1 MIKTDALTKRYGP
14 VAAVDALSLDIPGGS
29 VVAVLGPNGA
39 GKSTL
44 LGLLM
49 GLVKP
54 TSGGGTVLGKNLLTE
69 SVEIRRASAVVP
81 DSKALYRGVTAA
93 EFLEFYARF
102 FVDADVKSGLGL
114 LERWG
119 IDPHRRSEQLSSGAR
134 TKVLLAAALARR
146 PELIVLDEP
155 CEGLDVEGVED
166 LWTSLIRRA
175 GSSDG
180 LGVIL
185 ATNRIED
192 AERVCDRL
200 VILDRGRLVLDG
212 QLDDLRERWR
222 RLILRLPDGT
232 EDLGPLPGLVMTRN
246 RDGLIEATTSAWDAS
261 LQQHLPDGAELLDA
275 FPMAL
280 REIYLAVVG
289 HAS

>member
-1 MIKTDALTKRYGP
+1 M
-14 VAAVDALSLDIPGGS
+14 
-29 VVAVLGPNGA
+29 
-39 GKSTL
+39 
-44 LGLLM
+44 
-49 GLVKP
+49 
-54 TSGGGTVLGKNLLTE
+54 
-69 SVEIRRASAVVP
+69 
-81 DSKALYRGVTAA
+81 
-93 EFLEFYARF
+93 
-102 FVDADVKSGLGL
+102 

-119 IDPHRRSEQLSSGAR
+119 IDPHLRSEQLSSGAR

-166 LWTSLIRRA
+166 LWTSLMRRA
-175 GSSDG
+175 GSGDG

-222 RLILRLPDGT
+222 RLILRLPEGT
-232 EDLGPLPGLVMTRN
+232 EDLGPLPGLVITRH
-246 RDGLIEATTSAWDAS
+246 RDGLIEATTSAWDGS
-261 LQQHLPDGAELLDA
+261 LQQHLPDGAELVDA

-289 HAS
+289 HVS